1 MDDAVILQ
9 EDFLEIMS
17 LKTRVSGQ
25 DLKKET
31 FMQIVSGLAA
41 ATLTGA
47 FEELQLR
54 SCRVSRTCISW
65 NWSPGNMFLVW
76 TDT

>member
-1 MDDAVILQ
+1 VILQ

-25 DLKKET
+25 NLKKKET
-31 FMQIVSGLAA
+31 FSKLFPGLAA

-47 FEELQLR
+47 FEELQLSDR
-54 SCRVSRTCISW
+54 AGFPGPGISW
-65 NWSPGNMFLVW
+65 NWIPGNMFLVW